1 MSSEE
6 LRDHR
11 HGEARGS
18 GALPMLLGCLP
29 GPPAVLA
36 PALCTEGVERSV
48 TVRLRNAR
56 HPAPAHGRPPRRP
69 APRRAPLR
77 LAGPRHPAHPAAPAL
92 RRPGGRRLPA
102 PHRLAQRLRL
112 HDAPRIV
119 RHLCAGRTGAR
130 AWDDIGYNFLVDR
143 CGTIHEGRAGGVD
156 RPVTGAHAQGFNHR
170 SAGIAALGTFTAGV
184 PVPGP

>member
-18 GALPMLLGCLP
+18 GALPTLLGCLP
-29 GPPAVLA
+29 GLLAVLA

-69 APRRAPLR
+69 APPV
-77 LAGPRHPAHPAAPAL
+77 GPRSAWLDRATRRTQPPPRYDDRVVAVFLHHTDSPPPHHADRAAGVQVHLPADTTRRRPAA
-92 RRPGGRRLPA
+92 
-102 PHRLAQRLRL
+102 
-112 HDAPRIV
+112 
-119 RHLCAGRTGAR
+119 
-130 AWDDIGYNFLVDR
+130 
-143 CGTIHEGRAGGVD
+143 
-156 RPVTGAHAQGFNHR
+156 
-170 SAGIAALGTFTAGV
+170 
-184 PVPGP
+184 